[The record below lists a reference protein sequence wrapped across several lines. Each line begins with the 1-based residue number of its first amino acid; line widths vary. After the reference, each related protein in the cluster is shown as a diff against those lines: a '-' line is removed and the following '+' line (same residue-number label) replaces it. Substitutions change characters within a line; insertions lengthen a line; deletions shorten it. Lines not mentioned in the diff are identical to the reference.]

1 MEINILSENLIE
13 LKFQEI
19 IFNIKLRVFNKNTSL
34 EINITSE
41 SEFKS
46 IPIRVSDAYDE
57 IIIDVLEIN
66 NKNIIKKL
74 IIKNKQENGDNVA
87 EDVLLNIKNIFGNIE
102 TSVSEID
109 NVEKVFNNFGNGLS
123 SMLSNTSNTQLQQNT
138 SNLQQKEN
146 ENNLNWNIKKKSR

>member
-1 MEINILSENLIE
+1 MEIDILNETLIE
-13 LKFQEI
+13 LKFQES

-66 NKNIIKKL
+66 NKNVIKKL
-74 IIKNKQENGDNVA
+74 IIKNKQENADENDV
-87 EDVLLNIKNIFGNIE
+87 DVLLNIKNIFGNVE
-102 TSVSEID
+102 TSVSEIE
-109 NVEKVFNNFGNGLS
+109 NVENVFNNFGNGLS
-123 SMLSNTSNTQLQQNT
+123 SMLNSQQNK
-138 SNLQQKEN
+138 LQQKEN
-146 ENNLNWNIKKKSR
+146 ENNLNWNIKKKSSNGT

>member
-1 MEINILSENLIE
+1 MEIDILNETLIE
-13 LKFQEI
+13 LKFQES

-41 SEFKS
+41 SNIIFL
-46 IPIRVSDAYDE
+46 PIKVSDTNDE

-66 NKNIIKKL
+66 NKNVIKKL
-74 IIKNKQENGDNVA
+74 IIKNKQENADENV
-87 EDVLLNIKNIFGNIE
+87 LSNIKNIFGNIE
-102 TSVSEID
+102 TSVYEVE

-123 SMLSNTSNTQLQQNT
+123 SMLQNTPNTNTQ
-138 SNLQQKEN
+138 LQQKEN

>member
-1 MEINILSENLIE
+1 MEINILNDNLIE

-41 SEFKS
+41 SNIIFL
-46 IPIRVSDAYDE
+46 PIRVEDTNYG

-66 NKNIIKKL
+66 NKNVIKRL
-74 IIKNKQENGDNVA
+74 IMKNKQDV
-87 EDVLLNIKNIFGNIE
+87 DVLLNIKNIFGNIE

-123 SMLSNTSNTQLQQNT
+123 SMLQNTSNTQLQN
-138 SNLQQKEN
+138 NLQQKEN